1 VEIDGTQRI
10 FRTGQRV
17 VDLGCWPGGWLQV
30 AAEKVGPSGRVAGID
45 LAPIDPPLDLDNVF
59 AMAGDL
65 ASPSAFPPL
74 LEYLGGRADV
84 LLSDAAPKLSGVRA
98 SDRAREEALL
108 EAVGVAM
115 AELLRPGGL
124 ALVKLLDCPEAQAF
138 EKRLR
143 RRFSKA
149 RKVRPKASR
158 KGSSETYLLAR
169 EYQGE

>member
-1 VEIDGTQRI
+1 MV
-10 FRTGQRV
+10 
-17 VDLGCWPGGWLQV
+17 
-30 AAEKVGPSGRVAGID
+30 
-45 LAPIDPPLDLDNVF
+45 
-59 AMAGDL
+59 GDL
-65 ASPSAFPPL
+65 ADPSSFPPL

-108 EAVGVAM
+108 EAVVGAI

-124 ALVKLLDCPEAQAF
+124 VLVKLLDCPEAQVF

-143 RRFSKA
+143 SHFSKA

-169 EYQGE
+169 DYQVE